1 MRGAGR
7 RAAGGADTTGQS
19 RGLESRKVVTS
30 SACRRKNRPGRR
42 GGAAA
47 RLLAAAAGGGARRH
61 PSRTFAGLDWPSLF
75 AAFLVCHLSGD
86 LLLQTEWQALTKVRG
101 LDDPEGRRALIAH
114 ATTYT
119 LAYAPALA
127 WIGAGRTPARAA
139 GTAALIGLPHIL
151 VDDGRF
157 VRGWLRQVKHSP
169 EPAPGLRLMVDQS
182 FHVVCLFG
190 AAMAAAGVSRG

>member
-1 MRGAGR
+1 
-7 RAAGGADTTGQS
+7 
-19 RGLESRKVVTS
+19 LVTS
-30 SACRRKNRPGRR
+30 SACRRNNRPGRR
-42 GGAAA
+42 GSLAGRLLSVAAGSGAARTSRA
-47 RLLAAAAGGGARRH
+47 PGA
-61 PSRTFAGLDWPSLF
+61 PDWPSLF

-114 ATTYT
+114 AATYT
-119 LAYAPALA
+119 LAYVPALA

-139 GTAALIGLPHIL
+139 GIAALIGLPHIL

-157 VRGWLRQVKHSP
+157 VRGWLREVKHSP
-169 EPAPGLRLMVDQS
+169 EPAPSLRLMVDQS

-190 AAMAAAGVSRG
+190 TAMLAAV

>member
-1 MRGAGR
+1 
-7 RAAGGADTTGQS
+7 
-19 RGLESRKVVTS
+19 VVTS
-30 SACRRKNRPGRR
+30 SACRRNNRPGRR
-42 GGAAA
+42 GGLAR
-47 RLLAAAAGGGARRH
+47 RLLAAAGGGAGRRD
-61 PSRTFAGLDWPSLF
+61 SRTPGGLDWPSVF
-75 AAFLVCHLSGD
+75 ATFLVCHLSGD

-114 ATTYT
+114 ASTYT
-119 LAYAPALA
+119 LAYVPALA

-157 VRGWLRQVKHSP
+157 VRGWLREVKHSP
-169 EPAPGLRLMVDQS
+169 EPAPSLRLMVDQS

-190 AAMAAAGVSRG
+190 AAMVAAV